1 MLVEREGCL
10 ASLAAGLEQ
19 ATAGHGRLVFIGGE
33 AGVGKTSVVS
43 AFAAEVPTDVH
54 VRRGFIDN
62 LTTPVALGALV
73 EAVPEL
79 SDLVDTG
86 GSIDRP
92 RLFRRLRD
100 AIADAPTVLILED
113 VHWADEA
120 TLEILRFLGRR
131 LDGLQL
137 LTLATFRSEE
147 VSPRHRL
154 AAAMGDLATAPGVER
169 VAVEPLSA
177 TAVRTL
183 VAKSGAAIDPE
194 HLHERTGGNAFYVT
208 EVLAAPGDDVPA
220 TVRDAVL
227 SRLTRLSV
235 SARDVLAAAAVLGQP
250 SDAQLLADVAGQPV
264 DSVDECVDH
273 GLLVS
278 ERAGWAFRHELARVA
293 VENTVTPA
301 QATALHRRAFAALTE
316 RRVDDDRLLAH
327 HASVA
332 GERASAAQHALRAA
346 ERAARLGAHREAVE
360 QYRLAL
366 RFHSGD
372 PAGREQ
378 LLVALSYE
386 CYLTGDPEDALTARS
401 KAMELAELAGTP
413 QSLGQHQRWI
423 SRLSWFLGR
432 NADSER
438 YALRA
443 IATLEP
449 EGDGHELAMAYSNK
463 AQLCM
468 LSGDADGAESWG
480 NRALGMAR
488 RIGDR
493 DVEIHALNNVGT
505 ALLQSDRPL
514 EGWTQL
520 HRSLDLALADD
531 AHEHAARAYTNL
543 ASMAVTTR
551 RLGDA
556 EDVLR
561 AGITYCTDRD
571 LDAWRLYMEAHLAR
585 ALAEQ
590 GLYDEA
596 DAVAHDVLR
605 HLHLSPITAIVAR
618 VAAAQI
624 AARRGADADGLLTTA
639 WDLARGTGE
648 AQRLVPVAAALAE
661 AHWLA
666 GLDPPTAALDIAWTS
681 AVGHPVA
688 WELGEIAFW
697 RDLAGLP
704 AESPA
709 PLPEPF
715 ALMLAGRLEAAA
727 DAWRVLGCPLWRA
740 YALARDPSV
749 EAGREAF
756 TIADELGASAVRG
769 AFVQLR
775 HSRGL
780 AVPRGPRGAAT
791 DNPAALTAR
800 ELEVLRLIADGLS
813 NAEIAAGLFLSEKT
827 VGHHVSSIL
836 RKVGEPSR
844 GRAAA
849 WAMQHGLIETMP
861 ESTDVPG

>member
-10 ASLAAGLEQ
+10 ASLAAGLEH
-19 ATAGHGRLVFIGGE
+19 AMAGHGRLVFIGGE
-33 AGVGKTSVVS
+33 AGIGKTSVVS
-43 AFAAEVPTDVH
+43 AFAADVPSDVA
-54 VRRGFIDN
+54 VRRGFTDN
-62 LTTPVALGALV
+62 LTTPVALGSLV

-86 GSIDRP
+86 GPIDRP

-100 AIADAPTVLILED
+100 AIAGAPTVLILED

-131 LDGLQL
+131 LDGLRL

-147 VSPRHRL
+147 VSPRHPL

-177 TAVRTL
+177 AAVRTL
-183 VAKSGAAIDPE
+183 VAKSAAGIDPD

-227 SRLTRLSV
+227 SRLTRLSD

-250 SDAQLLADVAGQPV
+250 SDAQLLADVAARPA

-273 GLLVS
+273 GLLVN

-301 QATALHRRAFAALTE
+301 QATALHRRAFAALNE
-316 RRVDDDRLLAH
+316 RGVDDDRLLAH

-332 GERASAAQHALRAA
+332 GERGFAAQHALRAA
-346 ERAARLGAHREAVE
+346 GRAARLGAHREAVE

-366 RFHSGD
+366 RSHSGD
-372 PAGREQ
+372 SAAREQ

-386 CYLTGDPEDALTARS
+386 CYLTGDPTDALAARS

-468 LSGDADGAESWG
+468 LSGDAEGAETWG
-480 NRALGMAR
+480 GRALEMAR

-493 DVEIHALNNVGT
+493 DAEIHALNNVGT

-520 HRSLDLALADD
+520 QRSLDLALADD

-543 ASMAVTTR
+543 ASMAVTNR
-551 RLGDA
+551 RLADA

-571 LDAWRLYMEAHLAR
+571 LDAWRLYMGAHLSR

-596 DAVAHDVLR
+596 DAVAQDVLR
-605 HLHLSPITAIVAR
+605 HLRLSPITAIVAR
-618 VAAAQI
+618 VAAAQV
-624 AARRGADADGLLTTA
+624 AARRGADSDGLLSTA
-639 WDLARGTGE
+639 WELARGTGE

-661 AHWLA
+661 ANWLA
-666 GLDPPTAALDIAWTS
+666 GLDPPTAALDIAWTA

-688 WELGEIAFW
+688 WEIGEIAFW

-704 AESPA
+704 MNSPIA
-709 PLPEPF
+709 LPEPF
-715 ALMLAGRLEAAA
+715 ALMLDGAPAAA
-727 DAWRVLGCPLWRA
+727 AEAWRALGCPLWRA
-740 YALARDPSV
+740 HALARDPSV
-749 EAGREAF
+749 EAGRDALV
-756 TIADELGASAVRG
+756 IADELGAPAVRA
-769 AFVQLR
+769 AFLQLR
-775 HSRGL
+775 HNRGL
-780 AVPRGPRGAAT
+780 SVPRGPRGAST

-827 VGHHVSSIL
+827 VGHHVSAIL

-849 WAMQHGLIETMP
+849 WAVQHGLIEKMP
-861 ESTDVPG
+861 EATDVPG